1 MAEQKQRNYFQPLC
15 FETLV
20 TWVQLFQRE
29 GEKSN
34 VGALWVVLPNYR
46 AKLSSECHIISF
58 QKVPFLGKHR
68 MRTYKKKPKKT
79 RILFHKAEIVCQS
92 LACLQSFPIV
102 FQFLRV
108 VALMLFVLI

>member
-34 VGALWVVLPNYR
+34 VGARWVVLPNSR
-46 AKLSSECHIISF
+46 AKLNSECHILSF
-58 QKVPFLGKHR
+58 QKVHFLGKHR
-68 MRTYKKKPKKT
+68 TRTYKKKPKKT
-79 RILFHKAEIVCQS
+79 MTLFHKAKIVCHS
-92 LACLQSFPIV
+92 LACLQNFPIV

-108 VALMLFVLI
+108 VAIMFFVLI

>member
-34 VGALWVVLPNYR
+34 VGARWVVLPNYR
-46 AKLSSECHIISF
+46 AKLNSECHILSF
-58 QKVPFLGKHR
+58 QKVHFLGKHQT
-68 MRTYKKKPKKT
+68 RTYKKKPKKT
-79 RILFHKAEIVCQS
+79 MTLFHKA
-92 LACLQSFPIV
+92 
-102 FQFLRV
+102 
-108 VALMLFVLI
+108 